1 MTSAISRNPQKTR
14 PFHLTL
20 RHSGLPRRRRN
31 LQLQIM
37 RSAIRIEFRR
47 TRTQRSGARYCL
59 LSVSSRLRIT
69 RAASVQAAASW
80 GLIP

>member
-1 MTSAISRNPQKTR
+1 MGRMAMLVRFEYEYEYRDAEYEYEKKLQSWSPATSATTVDEAS
-14 PFHLTL
+14 
-20 RHSGLPRRRRN
+20 
-31 LQLQIM
+31 
-37 RSAIRIEFRR
+37 IRFDKDLV
-47 TRTQRSGARYCL
+47 RYCL

>member
-1 MTSAISRNPQKTR
+1 MGRMALLVRFEYEYEYRDAEYEYEKKLQSWSPPTSATTVDGAS
-14 PFHLTL
+14 
-20 RHSGLPRRRRN
+20 
-31 LQLQIM
+31 
-37 RSAIRIEFRR
+37 IRFDKDLV
-47 TRTQRSGARYCL
+47 RYCL

>member
-1 MTSAISRNPQKTR
+1 MGRMALLVRFEYEYEKKLQSWSPATSATTVDGAS
-14 PFHLTL
+14 
-20 RHSGLPRRRRN
+20 
-31 LQLQIM
+31 
-37 RSAIRIEFRR
+37 IRFDKDLV
-47 TRTQRSGARYCL
+47 RYCL